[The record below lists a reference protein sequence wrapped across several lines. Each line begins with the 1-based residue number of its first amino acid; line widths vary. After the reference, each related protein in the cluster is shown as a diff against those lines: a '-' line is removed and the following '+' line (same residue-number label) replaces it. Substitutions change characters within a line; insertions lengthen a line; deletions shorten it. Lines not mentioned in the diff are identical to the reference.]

1 MYSPVYVYNSQ
12 RFGKDGAILQQS
24 QKMVRKQY
32 FIYPSQAEKLRF
44 LAEQQNISAA
54 EVVRQAID
62 AFDPHNVNDMSEP
75 ELLALT
81 RSRIKEAINETIATR
96 KRVQM
101 TIDEIENRQTAQRK
115 VA

>member
-1 MYSPVYVYNSQ
+1 M
-12 RFGKDGAILQQS
+12 QQA

-32 FIYPSQAEKLRF
+32 FIYPSQAEKLRL

-62 AFDPHNVNDMSEP
+62 AFDPQAVNAMREP
-75 ELLALT
+75 ELLALAHA
-81 RSRIKEAINETIATR
+81 RIKEAIEETIATR
-96 KRVQM
+96 RRVE
-101 TIDEIENRQTAQRK
+101 TTLDAIANRQTAQRK